1 MLNDIGEEFKKK
13 PILMGILSD
22 DYEEA
27 AEKEFSD
34 SEPTNQEKTE
44 KSEDVAETS
53 KPTKKG
59 FFGRLFGKK

>member
-1 MLNDIGEEFKKK
+1 
-13 PILMGILSD
+13 MGILSD